1 MEGSVKTG
9 LSSQEKCDQKK
20 PVGET
25 KNQRPKVLKEKA
37 PSDGKPGSF
46 TIK

>member
-1 MEGSVKTG
+1 MKGSVKTG
-9 LSSQEKCDQKK
+9 LSSQEALGQKK
-20 PVGET
+20 PVEET
-25 KNQRPKVLKEKA
+25 KSQRPKVLKEKA